1 MQVPATLSSL
11 DARVKWIII
20 GLIAWVLLPWKGL
33 EYGIFES
40 TQSEIVEAYAWQSL
54 NTSLL
59 SLFSL
64 IALWI
69 RPWRSFSK
77 ALLIDAIV
85 SVGTFILI
93 LFAANYAKESLG
105 YSSAVQLI
113 VLLGIFSL
121 TLARMGFVQ
130 GDPFMTTAIVFVMAS
145 IIIF

>member
-64 IALWI
+64 TALI
-69 RPWRSFSK
+69 KTP
-77 ALLIDAIV
+77 
-85 SVGTFILI
+85 
-93 LFAANYAKESLG
+93 
-105 YSSAVQLI
+105 
-113 VLLGIFSL
+113 
-121 TLARMGFVQ
+121 
-130 GDPFMTTAIVFVMAS
+130 
-145 IIIF
+145 